1 MKKVSVIIPCH
12 NEQGNIASLYRALA
26 TLMDSEPGYE
36 WEIII
41 VNDGSTDST
50 LLEVKQLRAADSRVC
65 YIDLS
70 RNFGKE
76 NAMLAGF
83 DHATGH
89 CAVVMDAD
97 LQDPPEVVSQML
109 RAWEEGYDDIF
120 ARRTDRGKESIVRK
134 MLTRQYYR
142 LLQRIAKIDVLPDV
156 GDFRLL
162 DSKCIDA
169 LRQLRETQRYT
180 KGIYCWIGYR
190 KKEILFQ
197 RGSRTTGQSSFNTL
211 RLFNLAIE
219 GITSYTTS
227 PLRLSTIFG
236 IIVSLVAFI
245 YMCYFLI
252 KTIIYGDPVQGFP
265 TLIIVILFLGGIQLL
280 SLGIIGEYLG
290 RIFYETKQ
298 RPVYLIRE
306 KQGFTN

>member
-1 MKKVSVIIPCH
+1 MKKVSIIIPCH

-26 TLMDSEPGYE
+26 TLMDSESGYE

-41 VNDGSTDST
+41 VNDGSTDNT

-134 MLTRQYYR
+134 TLTRQYYR

-306 KQGFTN
+306 KQGFNF

>member
-1 MKKVSVIIPCH
+1 MKKVSIIIPCH

-26 TLMDSEPGYE
+26 TLMDSESGYE

-41 VNDGSTDST
+41 VNDGSTDNT

-134 MLTRQYYR
+134 TLTRQYYR

-227 PLRLSTIFG
+227 PLRLSTVFG
-236 IIVSLVAFI
+236 IIVSVVAFI

>member
-1 MKKVSVIIPCH
+1 MKKVSIIIPCH

-26 TLMDSEPGYE
+26 TLMDSESGYE

-41 VNDGSTDST
+41 VNDGSTDNT

-134 MLTRQYYR
+134 TLTRQYYR